1 MDGHEVLRRLR
12 ENDATHNT
20 PIIAVSANAMPRDIE
35 KGLEEGFD
43 EYITKPIDA
52 KIFLQTVEDK
62 LKEVRT

>member
-1 MDGHEVLRRLR
+1 
-12 ENDATHNT
+12 
-20 PIIAVSANAMPRDIE
+20 MPRDIE